1 MALYA
6 PQVCNCGAWS
16 IYGLSIG
23 DVWVYGPNLTG
34 LLLGLA
40 QLALKLS
47 YPSAAAAA
55 AAVARAPLMLGR
67 KAAGG
72 SSDRSD
78 AEDDLP

>member
-55 AAVARAPLMLGR
+55 AVARAPLMLGR